1 MQKIELEKLKK
12 HIEKLNKSDLMII
25 LNIISRLE
33 DYKAPLI
40 TEIKNGTYI
49 NISKLSENTLKNLNY
64 FLKIKQENDD
74 INKMKNKN

>member
-49 NISKLSENTLKNLNY
+49 NISKLSENTIKNLNY